1 MKGAIL
7 NRNLEFYDSIT
18 YTVLKNNQDPI
29 RLRLHVD
36 DVVEIEEESKGIAYA
51 KIKSIFRHQ
60 ANNGH
65 YYAFFLFDWFEATNS
80 INNTLECPFYNI
92 QKPEESRW
100 FRIFPIDFIDRIPYV
115 HFIHNCTSNCNTRHD
130 KANRSYI
137 LNRFYY
143 NVI

>member
-36 DVVEIEEESKGIAYA
+36 DVVEIEEESEGIAYA

-60 ANNGH
+60 AHNGH

-92 QKPEESRW
+92 QKPEKSRW

-115 HFIHNCTSNCNTRHD
+115 HFIHNCMSNCNTRHD